1 MIEKLRRTAAAALT
15 MSRAALALATAALP
29 LIMAPAVWAQDEST
43 PEGMA
48 VIKEGEVGRLDRDS
62 VREFGQQM
70 RFEVSI
76 RWGDTGAPKPEGHM
90 TRIVRYVA
98 DCKAGT
104 VLLVAVAVIDGSGA
118 RVKTLLS
125 PPGAADPVAP
135 AAGSLQARW
144 LKDVCR
150 S

>member
-1 MIEKLRRTAAAALT
+1 MKRNSSRRSAAVF
-15 MSRAALALATAALP
+15 ALALAVTGLP
-29 LIMAPAVWAQDEST
+29 LIMPPAVWAQDENS

-48 VIKEGEVGRLDRDS
+48 AIKEGEVGRLDRDS

-76 RWGDTGAPKPEGHM
+76 RWGDTGAPKPEAHM
-90 TRIVRYVA
+90 TRVVRYVA
-98 DCKAGT
+98 DCKAGSL
-104 VLLVAVAVIDGSGA
+104 LLVAVAVIDGSGS
-118 RVKTLLS
+118 RVKTMLS
-125 PPGAADPVAP
+125 PPGAADPVVP
-135 AAGSLQARW
+135 EAGSPQARW

>member
-1 MIEKLRRTAAAALT
+1 MIRKLSRTAAV
-15 MSRAALALATAALP
+15 ALAFA
-29 LIMAPAVWAQDEST
+29 MAPAVWAQDEYS

-48 VIKEGEVGRLDRDS
+48 AIKEGEVARLDRDS

-70 RFEVSI
+70 RFEISI
-76 RWGDTGAPKPEGHM
+76 GWGDGGAPKPEGHM
-90 TRIVRYVA
+90 RRIVRYVA
-98 DCKAGT
+98 DCKDGT
-104 VLLVAVAVIDGSGA
+104 LLLVAVAVIDSSGF

-125 PPGAADPVAP
+125 PPGAADPIIP

-144 LKDVCR
+144 LKDACR